1 MNWLSGGLFGALIVS
16 SLQVAG
22 AQGSLQVVYPPR
34 EHTTGAPQIF
44 FIGTA
49 PPQVVVTLNGQVI
62 RDRSPAGHFAP
73 SIPLRPGLNR
83 ITLAAGDQRL
93 DFAITRTVPEVT
105 ATFEPI
111 EPTADLVRLPNETV
125 CFTAAAPR
133 DRSVQVKVGQ
143 RLLPLEP
150 LLPQVLLPSNL
161 AALIDQADWMT
172 PRPPLYRN
180 CLQLTQVGD
189 YGPIQWQFESQ
200 RQAGARIRVAE
211 PTQLPVVEVTR
222 SLGGVART
230 GPGTDYSRL
239 TPLPVGT
246 RDRVRGQTGEWLH
259 LEYGGWI
266 RANEV
271 RFLASA
277 LPTTATIRSLTSRQ
291 VPGWTEVGFPLDV
304 PVPISIQQGDRH
316 FTLTLHNTVPQ
327 TDIIRLNA
335 DPVIQRLDWF
345 PLDQGRVQYRFSLH
359 HRQQWGYRVTYQGHQ
374 LVLQLRHPP
383 QRPQGSRPLKGIKI
397 LLDPGHGG
405 PEDLGARGPDGTP
418 EKVVTLALAQKLAP
432 ELERLGATVILT
444 RSEDRD
450 LDLPDRLLAIEAAEP
465 TLALSL
471 HYNALPDGG
480 DARNTQGIGTFW
492 YHPQSHDLA
501 VFLEGYL
508 SQTLGRQ
515 QYGVFWHNLALVR
528 PTIAPA
534 VLLELGFMIHP
545 EEFEWIVNPQA
556 QAHLART
563 LAQGILEWLQQATRD

>member
-1 MNWLSGGLFGALIVS
+1 MTSAV
-16 SLQVAG
+16 

-34 EHTTGAPQIF
+34 EHTTSAPQIF

-49 PPQVVVTLNGQVI
+49 PPQVVVTLNGRVVG
-62 RDRSPAGHFAP
+62 DRSPAGHFAP
-73 SIPLRPGLNR
+73 SIPLQPGLNR
-83 ITLAAGDQRL
+83 LTLQAGDQRL
-93 DFAITRTVPEVT
+93 DFAITRTVPQVPT
-105 ATFEPI
+105 TLQPL
-111 EPTADLVRLPNETV
+111 EPTADLVRLPNEIV

-133 DRSVQVKVGQ
+133 DRAVQVQVGQ
-143 RLLPLEP
+143 RILPLKP
-150 LLPQVLLPSNL
+150 LPLQVQLPSNL
-161 AALIDQADWMT
+161 AALIQQADVTT
-172 PRPPLYRN
+172 PQPPLYRN

-189 YGPIQWQFESQ
+189 YGSIQWQLETQ
-200 RQAGARIRVAE
+200 RQVGARIRVAE

-230 GPGTDYSRL
+230 GPSTDYSRL

-246 RDRVRGQTGEWLH
+246 RARVRGQTGDWLH
-259 LEYGGWI
+259 LDYGGWI

-271 RFLASA
+271 RFLSSA
-277 LPTTATIRSLTSRQ
+277 LPTTATIRSITSRQ
-291 VPGWTEVGFPLDV
+291 LAGWTEIRFPLDV
-304 PVPISIQQGDRH
+304 PVPISIQQGDRQ
-316 FTLTLHNTVPQ
+316 FTLTLHNTIPQ
-327 TDIIRLNA
+327 TDIIRLDA
-335 DPVIQRLDWF
+335 DPVIQRLDWY
-345 PLDQGRVQYRFSLH
+345 PLDQERVEYRFTLH
-359 HRQQWGYRVTYQGHQ
+359 HRQQWGYRVAYEGNR

-383 QRPQGSRPLKGIKI
+383 QLQRGSRPLAGIKI

-418 EKVVTLALAQKLAP
+418 EKVVTLALAKRLAP
-432 ELERLGATVILT
+432 ELERLGAAVILT
-444 RSEDRD
+444 RTEDID
-450 LDLPDRLLAIEAAEP
+450 LDLPDRILAIESAQP

-501 VFLEGYL
+501 LFLEGYL
-508 SQTLGRQ
+508 SRQ
-515 QYGVFWHNLALVR
+515 LRRQRYGVFWNNLALTR

-556 QAHLART
+556 QAELART
-563 LAQGILEWLQQATRD
+563 LAQGILEWLQQATSD

>member
-1 MNWLSGGLFGALIVS
+1 MVS
-16 SLQVAG
+16 SLQPAT

-34 EHTTGAPQIF
+34 EHTTSAPQIF

-49 PPQVVVTLNGQVI
+49 PPQVVVTLNGRVI
-62 RDRSPAGHFAP
+62 GDRSPAGHFAP
-73 SIPLRPGLNR
+73 RLPLQPGLNH
-83 ITLAAGDQRL
+83 ITLQAGDQRL
-93 DFAITRTVPEVT
+93 DFAITRTVPQVPT
-105 ATFEPI
+105 TLQPL
-111 EPTADLVRLPNETV
+111 EPTADLVRLANEIV
-125 CFTAAAPR
+125 CFTAAAPS
-133 DRSVQVKVGQ
+133 DRAVQVQVGQ
-143 RLLPLEP
+143 RILPLEP
-150 LLPQVLLPSNL
+150 LPPQVQLPSNL
-161 AALIDQADWMT
+161 AALIHQADVVT
-172 PRPPLYRN
+172 ARPSLYRN
-180 CLQLTQVGD
+180 CLQLTEVGD
-189 YGPIQWQFESQ
+189 YGPIQWQLGNQ
-200 RQAGARIRVAE
+200 RQLGARIRVAE

-230 GPGTDYSRL
+230 GPSTDYSRL

-246 RDRVRGQTGEWLH
+246 RARVRGQTGDWLH
-259 LEYGGWI
+259 LDYGGWI

-271 RFLASA
+271 RFLSSA
-277 LPTTATIRSLTSRQ
+277 LPTTATIRSITSRQ
-291 VPGWTEVGFPLDV
+291 LAGWTEISFPLDV
-304 PVPISIQQGDRH
+304 PVPISIQQGDRQ
-316 FTLTLHNTVPQ
+316 FTLTLHNTIPQ

-335 DPVIQRLDWF
+335 DPVIQRLDWY
-345 PLDQGRVQYRFSLH
+345 PLDQDRVEYRLTLH
-359 HRQQWGYRVTYQGHQ
+359 HRQQWGYRVAYEGNR

-383 QRPQGSRPLKGIKI
+383 QLQRGTQPLRGIKI

-444 RSEDRD
+444 RTEDID
-450 LDLPDRLLAIEAAEP
+450 LDLPDRLLAIESAQP

-471 HYNALPDGG
+471 HYNALPDAG

-508 SQTLGRQ
+508 SQRLRRQ
-515 QYGVFWHNLALVR
+515 QYGVFWNNLALTR

-556 QAHLART
+556 QAELAHT